1 MTWYDRQIGVGL
13 WIATSIF
20 IVVFF
25 FDSMSSA
32 GIDLAD
38 HNAVVNR
45 LFDHWG
51 MPITDDLYS
60 FYHSYPVF
68 SHIAAAVLALLL
80 SSPLAGVQL
89 LTLLSLVA
97 LWSGLALIL
106 QTLPC
111 RMRALIGACIVL
123 LLIFNRSILKLE
135 LHGSEIIGYTFF
147 FPQFA
152 KRLPSSS

>member
-80 SSPLAGVQL
+80 SVVNPPFTG
-89 LTLLSLVA
+89 
-97 LWSGLALIL
+97 
-106 QTLPC
+106 
-111 RMRALIGACIVL
+111 RAMERA
-123 LLIFNRSILKLE
+123 R
-135 LHGSEIIGYTFF
+135 TD
-147 FPQFA
+147 FA
-152 KRLPSSS
+152 NPSV